1 MLNQP
6 GFFDLMDRA
15 DKLTKL
21 GDPLVALN
29 RNINWEAFR
38 LDLNTL
44 RQKDRKSSAG
54 AKPFDVILMF
64 KILVL
69 QQLNNLSDDRI
80 EYQIQDRVSFMRFLG
95 LGFADKIPDAK
106 SVWLFRENLKE
117 AKLIEVLFARFHS
130 QLATC
135 GYIAKAGQMIDA
147 TFVEVPRQRNNR
159 EENAQIKA
167 GETPAEW
174 KREENK
180 SMLRQKDVDARW
192 VKKNEENYY
201 GYKIHINSDQAHKLI
216 HAYKVT
222 TASLHDSQVFE
233 ELLDHTI
240 DEETGKKRDA
250 FADSAY
256 RSEEKEALL
265 LTLNIESQI
274 CEKGS
279 RNHPLTAEQK
289 LSNTKKSKVRSR
301 VEHIFGAQA
310 HMGSNFTQTIGLL
323 RAEVKIGMMNL
334 TYNMVRLGQLL
345 RRDGIVAS
353 VAT

>member
-1 MLNQP
+1 MNQP
-6 GFFDLMDRA
+6 GFFDLQNRIT
-15 DKLTKL
+15 KLTKM
-21 GDPLVALN
+21 GDPLVQLN
-29 RNINWEAFR
+29 EQINWEEFR
-38 LDLNTL
+38 SDLTIIHE
-44 RQKDRKSSAG
+44 KDRKSNAG

-80 EYQIQDRVSFMRFLG
+80 EYQIRDRISFMRFLG
-95 LGFADKIPDAK
+95 LGFEDRVPDSK
-106 SVWLFRENLKE
+106 TVWLFRELLKE
-117 AKLIEVLFARFHS
+117 FKLIEVLFARFHQ
-130 QLATC
+130 QLAHR
-135 GYIAKAGQMIDA
+135 GYVAKAGQMIDA

-159 EENAQIKA
+159 EENTQIKA
-167 GETPAEW
+167 GETPDEW
-174 KREENK
+174 KKEENK

-192 VKKNEENYY
+192 TKKNEENYY
-201 GYKIHINSDQAHKLI
+201 GYKSHINADQAHKLI

-222 TASLHDSQVFE
+222 AASLHDSQVFE

-240 DEETGKKRDA
+240 DPETGKKRDA

-256 RSEEKEALL
+256 RSEEKEMLL
-265 LTLNIESQI
+265 LTLSIESQI

-301 VEHIFGAQA
+301 VEHIFGAQS
-310 HMGSNFTQTIGLL
+310 HMGSHFTRTIGLL

-334 TYNMVRLGQLL
+334 TNNMVRLGQLL
-345 RRDGIVAS
+345 KRDGIAVSA
-353 VAT
+353 VT